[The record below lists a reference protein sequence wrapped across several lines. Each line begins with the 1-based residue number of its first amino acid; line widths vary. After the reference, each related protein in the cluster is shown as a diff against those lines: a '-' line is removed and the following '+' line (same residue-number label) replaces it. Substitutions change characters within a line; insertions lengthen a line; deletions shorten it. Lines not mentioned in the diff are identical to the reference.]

1 MGLVSFLA
9 KSVKS
14 TLVLV
19 TLVLVLTVGVIKLGL
34 NVITLTRE
42 VATLTAEAVST
53 AALHKKQL
61 SKAVAKERAKA
72 RLKRLVVAI
81 PVAGIAAAI
90 AFEASDAANWL
101 ENNPDKS
108 STDYGCEVAE
118 DSAEVIDEV
127 LIELPQ
133 VIRPQKELILSKLPT
148 CS

>member
-1 MGLVSFLA
+1 MGVISFVA

-19 TLVLVLTVGVIKLGL
+19 SLVLVLGVGAIKLGL
-34 NVITLTRE
+34 SVIKLTGE
-42 VATLTAEAVST
+42 VATLTAAAASK

-81 PVAGIAAAI
+81 PVAGTAAAI

-101 ENNPDKS
+101 EENPDKS
-108 STDYGCEVAE
+108 STDYGCEVAG

-127 LIELPQ
+127 LIELPEL
-133 VIRPQKELILSKLPT
+133 IRPQKELILSKLPT